1 MAEFFRNA
9 GLMVQEYEYDF
20 AVDGGAT
27 GVKVLSAKA
36 NKAPL
41 PADCIVTNV
50 VTRVVSALA
59 GSGASAK
66 FGTGASDALYAANAA
81 VATYSEDALFEY
93 ATNFVADAANER
105 TVLMTIAGGALTAGK
120 VKVLVEYLHHTP

>member
-20 AVDGGAT
+20 DVDGGAT
-27 GVKVLSAKA
+27 GVKELSAKA
-36 NKAPL
+36 NKASL
-41 PADCIVTNV
+41 PEDCIVTNV
-50 VTRVVSALA
+50 VTRVVEALA

-66 FGTGASDALYAANAA
+66 FGHSGSDALYAANAA

-93 ATNFVADAANER
+93 ATNFVADTANER
-105 TVLMTIAGGALTAGK
+105 KVIMTISGGALTAGK